1 MYSYRS
7 TQVLVVSTLFLTVAA
22 VVVGLRFYVRGR
34 IVRKFGIEDFFVGL
48 TLRKLSS
55 ICQTVTVY
63 DQVYFGLGRHTST
76 ITQKEGIS
84 QLKILYISIIFYGI
98 GLTTVKWSILSQYQR
113 LFVRKEDK
121 IKAWILV
128 GIVTVFGLFIVLS
141 SVLTCIPAAKFWD
154 DTIPGYCQNKRPLWF
169 VHAAFNV
176 CTDFAIMILPMPVLW
191 RLQMPKR
198 QKVTLMC
205 IFGLGGVVCIISAIR
220 VWTIDVATTTKDP
233 SFDMTTAAILSSVEV
248 NVAIICSSLPTT
260 RPLAGRLFPSLWGSS
275 SGSRTRSNLFH
286 SSTGHQ
292 SGIEKKRGA
301 MELKSLSSRNDGHF
315 IRIETQTKGG
325 IDLELGNQANKAEGN
340 ATHNIVKTTKI
351 EQHVE
356 CRSGFDSESE
366 RSLIIQFPGKQ

>member
-7 TQVLVVSTLFLTVAA
+7 TQVLVVSTLFLLIAA
-22 VVVGLRFYVRGR
+22 VVVGLRLYVRGR
-34 IVRKFGIEDFFVGL
+34 IVRKFGIEDFFVGI
-48 TLRKLSS
+48 TLLSS

-76 ITQKEGIS
+76 LTPEEGMSQK
-84 QLKILYISIIFYGI
+84 KILYISIIFYGL
-98 GLTTVKWSILSQYQR
+98 GLTTIKWSILFQYQR

-128 GIVTVFGLFIVLS
+128 GIVTAFGLFIILTS
-141 SVLTCIPAAKFWD
+141 MLTCLPVAKFWD
-154 DTIPGYCQNKRPLWF
+154 DTIPGYCQHKRPLWF

-191 RLQMPKR
+191 RLQMPKK

-233 SFDMTTAAILSSVEV
+233 SYDMTTAAILSSVEV

-275 SGSRTRSNLFH
+275 TGSRTRSNFFN
-286 SSTGHQ
+286 SSTGQ
-292 SGIEKKRGA
+292 RSGTENKKGV
-301 MELKSLSSRNDGHF
+301 MELKSLSSRNGGPF

-325 IDLELGNQANKAEGN
+325 IDLELGNEANDAEGN
-340 ATHNIVKTTKI
+340 AAREIIKTTKI

-356 CRSGFDSESE
+356 CRPGFDSESE
-366 RSLIIQFPGKQ
+366 RSLIIQVPSKQ